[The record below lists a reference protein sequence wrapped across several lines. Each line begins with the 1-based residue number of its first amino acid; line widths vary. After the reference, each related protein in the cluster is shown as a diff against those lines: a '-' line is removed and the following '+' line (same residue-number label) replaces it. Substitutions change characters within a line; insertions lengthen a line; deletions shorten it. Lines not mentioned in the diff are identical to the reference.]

1 MPDIPVDKSAESIAD
16 EMDVPEDADAG
27 QAQQPIDLQ
36 ALAEKVFALMQQ
48 ELRIERE
55 RMGRR
60 Y

>member
-1 MPDIPVDKSAESIAD
+1 MADGDDKNQVESQPDEAEGA
-16 EMDVPEDADAG
+16 PESKTG
-27 QAQQPIDLQ
+27 KAQIDLQ
-36 ALAEKVFALMQQ
+36 ALAEKVYALMQQ